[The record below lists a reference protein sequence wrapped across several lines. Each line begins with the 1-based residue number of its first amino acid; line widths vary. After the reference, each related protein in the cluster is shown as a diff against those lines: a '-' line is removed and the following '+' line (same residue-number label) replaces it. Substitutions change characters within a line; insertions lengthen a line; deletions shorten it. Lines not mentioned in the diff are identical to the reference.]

1 MNLFE
6 VRIALN
12 GDRSNTVAVQMYAE
26 NGYACQQQA
35 AAQYGAQNVI
45 YYRDITN
52 TAGWEER

>member
-26 NGYACQQQA
+26 NAYAVQQMA
-35 AAQYGAQNVI
+35 AAQYGAQNII
-45 YYRDITN
+45 YYKDITTSN
-52 TAGWEER
+52 STW

>member
-26 NGYACQQQA
+26 NAYACQQQA
-35 AAQYGAQNVI
+35 AAQYGAQNII
-45 YYRDITN
+45 YYKDITPN
-52 TAGWEER
+52 STW

>member
-12 GDRSNTVAVQMYAE
+12 GDRSNTVALQMYAE
-26 NGYACQQQA
+26 NAYAAQQQA

-45 YYRDITN
+45 YYRDITPN
-52 TAGWEER
+52 SGWEER